1 MPVFFVTVACGI
13 TSGFHSTQCTLIGR
27 SVRHEKEGRLV
38 FYGMMILEGLIAM
51 IWAAAAM
58 GLYNSG
64 STAGATAAVGE
75 VAKGLLGPVGGI
87 IAILGVIVLPITSG
101 DTALRSCRLMVADY
115 LHIDQK
121 EKKNRVLV
129 TLGIFVP
136 VIFILVFAKMN
147 AEGFNILW
155 RYFAWS
161 NQTIGVFAFAAI
173 TVYLMAKKGA
183 KKGVFLVALV
193 PGSFYLFIISSFILS
208 QKIGFGLSMN
218 VSYAIAGAL
227 TVLYFFGL
235 IAAGK
240 KYAAKHEEE

>member
-1 MPVFFVTVACGI
+1 
-13 TSGFHSTQCTLIGR
+13 
-27 SVRHEKEGRLV
+27 
-38 FYGMMILEGLIAM
+38 MMILEGLIAM

-87 IAILGVIVLPITSG
+87 MAILGVIVLPITSG

-121 EKKNRVLV
+121 TRKNRVLV
-129 TLGIFVP
+129 TLGIFIP
-136 VIFILVFAKMN
+136 VILILVFAKMN

-173 TVYLMAKKGA
+173 TIYLMAKKGA
-183 KKGVFLVALV
+183 KKGIYLIALI
-193 PGSFYLFIISSFILS
+193 PGSFYMFIISSFILS
-208 QKIGFGLSMN
+208 QKIGFSLPMT
-218 VSYAIAGAL
+218 VAYIIAGIL
-227 TVLYFFGL
+227 TALYFAGL
-235 IAAGK
+235 IIAGK
-240 KYAAKHEEE
+240 KYAANHEEE